1 MVDKPIGGARAGAV
15 MTTYKRILV
24 PSDFSDT
31 SARALEHAKSVA
43 ERFEASL
50 ELLHVVPNPFMAN
63 AATLYVGMPLPPDF
77 LNELERDARQRL
89 DEALVDRQHFKVR
102 SVVKVGDPLLE
113 IVEHARSE
121 RVDLIVMGTHGR
133 TGVSHLFLGSVAER
147 VVRTAA
153 CPVLTVR

>member
-1 MVDKPIGGARAGAV
+1 

-24 PSDFSDT
+24 PSDFSET

-77 LNELERDARQRL
+77 LSELDRDPRQRL
-89 DEALVDRQHFKVR
+89 YEALTEVDRQHFKVR

-113 IVEHARSE
+113 IVEHARAE